1 MGRQHRTANVAEKSG
16 QLLASPPPRMNEM
29 KFSDLFSGVSQDEPD
44 SAPSAPSH
52 PLSLLPFY
60 GLLVIACILAMLS

>member
-1 MGRQHRTANVAEKSG
+1 
-16 QLLASPPPRMNEM
+16 M